1 MTDER
6 KKVTGHIL
14 ACGTQI
20 MWGATFVSTKVLL
33 KYFLP
38 VEILFTRA
46 ILAFLALWIFF
57 PHRLKVADK
66 RRELGFAAAGFFG
79 IVMYFMME
87 NTALTMTYA
96 SNVGI
101 IVACAPF
108 FVAVMV
114 GIFFKS
120 ERPGRNFFIGFV
132 IAITGI
138 ILISLNGQKS
148 LNLNPA
154 GDFLA
159 FLAMISWGLY
169 SASVKKIEEWN
180 YPTAAV
186 TRRIYFYGII
196 FLIPVLI
203 SQHAM
208 WDMDALKRPEVI
220 SNFLFLGV
228 GASAVGF
235 FLWNLSTKWIGAV
248 KTSVYIYVSPVV
260 TVVLSMFVLDEK
272 MTVASVSGSILILVG
287 LIISQKRKKI
297 N

>member
-46 ILAFLALWIFF
+46 VLAFLALWIFF

-66 RRELGFAAAGFFG
+66 KRELGFAAAGFFG

-120 ERPGRNFFIGFV
+120 ERPGRNFFYRICDRHNRNYSDQPERAEKPEF
-132 IAITGI
+132 
-138 ILISLNGQKS
+138 KS
-148 LNLNPA
+148 
-154 GDFLA
+154 G
-159 FLAMISWGLY
+159 
-169 SASVKKIEEWN
+169 
-180 YPTAAV
+180 
-186 TRRIYFYGII
+186 R
-196 FLIPVLI
+196 
-203 SQHAM
+203 
-208 WDMDALKRPEVI
+208 
-220 SNFLFLGV
+220 
-228 GASAVGF
+228 
-235 FLWNLSTKWIGAV
+235 
-248 KTSVYIYVSPVV
+248 
-260 TVVLSMFVLDEK
+260 
-272 MTVASVSGSILILVG
+272 
-287 LIISQKRKKI
+287 
-297 N
+297 